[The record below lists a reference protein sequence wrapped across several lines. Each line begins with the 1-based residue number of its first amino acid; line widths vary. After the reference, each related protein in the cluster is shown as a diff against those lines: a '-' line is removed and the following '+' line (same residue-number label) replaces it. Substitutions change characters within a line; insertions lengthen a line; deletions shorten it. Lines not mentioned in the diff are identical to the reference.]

1 MDRVAN
7 RDRGRHVVL
16 RKSCQPFVSK
26 DGSLKV
32 IAQDEDTSGT
42 RLCDYAVDPVTA
54 SAEAQRE
61 RWQDHSAVEDK
72 DASARSHQHEYV
84 LGRSIQ
90 EFAPAVAALSDGEE
104 MVLALVHPWCQVY
117 TIPRTGQL
125 AYVGHVCNFRQK
137 VTEFLNELPTLP
149 SKMPYVKVRPRSFG
163 GRPCMKAPFRVD
175 VAKLYAAFLW
185 LQKNNPYYRHI
196 QWRQDWADAWK
207 KEDVDIGSTREE
219 DMDDG

>member
-7 RDRGRHVVL
+7 RDRGRRVVL
-16 RKSCQPFVSK
+16 CKSCQPFVSK

-32 IAQDEDTSGT
+32 IAQDEDTSST
-42 RLCDYAVDPVTA
+42 RLCDYAVDPVTV

-72 DASARSHQHEYV
+72 DASGRSHQHEYV

-90 EFAPAVAALSDGEE
+90 EFAPAVAALSDSEE
-104 MVLALVHPWCQVY
+104 MVLALVHPLCQVY

-137 VTEFLNELPTLP
+137 VRLFL
-149 SKMPYVKVRPRSFG
+149 KSF
-163 GRPCMKAPFRVD
+163 
-175 VAKLYAAFLW
+175 
-185 LQKNNPYYRHI
+185 RHCPA
-196 QWRQDWADAWK
+196 RCL
-207 KEDVDIGSTREE
+207 
-219 DMDDG
+219 M